1 MNQDPSLK
9 VKTSIEESIK
19 LKELV
24 LREGLHKVLVDIG
37 DLIVTSILQGGKV
50 LMCGNGGS
58 AADAQHLV
66 AEFLIR
72 LTSEVNR
79 EGIPAISLLQD
90 SSTFTAAINDYNPID
105 LFKRNLLTL
114 VKPEDILLAIS
125 TSGNSENIV
134 QVLKTAKKINI
145 KTIGFLGS
153 QGGESLKHCDLAF
166 VVPNNKTARIQEM
179 HITAGHAV
187 IEYVEARLL
196 KEGFLKL
203 DKE

>member
-9 VKTSIEESIK
+9 VKTSFEESVK

-24 LREGLHKVLVDIG
+24 LREELYKPLIDIG
-37 DLIVTSILQGGKV
+37 NLIVSSILQGGKV
-50 LMCGNGGS
+50 LICGNGGS

-72 LTSEVNR
+72 LTSQVKR

-90 SSTFTAAINDYNPID
+90 SSTFTAAINDFNPND

-114 VKPEDILLAIS
+114 AKPEDILLAIS

-134 QVLKTAKKINI
+134 QVLKAAKEIDI
-145 KTIGFLGS
+145 KTLGFLGS
-153 QGGESLKHCDLAF
+153 DGGQSLKYCDLSF
-166 VVPNNKTARIQEM
+166 VVPSNKTARVQEV

-196 KEGFLKL
+196 QEGFLNL
-203 DKE
+203 G